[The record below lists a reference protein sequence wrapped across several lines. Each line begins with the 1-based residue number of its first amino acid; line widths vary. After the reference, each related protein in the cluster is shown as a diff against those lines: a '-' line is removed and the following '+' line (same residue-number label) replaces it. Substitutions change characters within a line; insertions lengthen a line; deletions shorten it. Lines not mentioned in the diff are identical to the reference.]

1 MKDETQIDSV
11 NDTTSSESES
21 VKLSA
26 GQILANARNAQGLS
40 LEELA
45 EQIRVPV
52 KVLVAIE
59 ADDIPDNLPET
70 FIRGYIRSYAK
81 KVNIDEN
88 SVLTQV
94 ETTAPSSPN
103 AMKMQSFSKRSKRK
117 KIERRLTII
126 TWLIVIILAVAFVF
140 WWYQTKG
147 IEMLAP
153 ANTAEE
159 ISINDNTPNAAIQT
173 MDENTDL
180 ELLANDGDATE
191 VDETIK
197 PAVNN
202 TATADTA
209 DSFPASAL
217 RVQQSKEKP
226 AEQLQNNATQG
237 AQATTESVVKVEQVE
252 DNQSV
257 AEVQQNQM
265 SQPAQSP
272 VVLSD
277 AEKRLLAENGE
288 SDEDDYIK
296 VQFKFEQEVWVEV
309 YDAFDERIAVGNKPA
324 GYLMT
329 LNAQGPFRVLLG
341 STYGVTIWVNDK
353 EYDISDKPTNRV
365 ARFEIEAQQ

>member
-81 KVNIDEN
+81 KVNIDET

-126 TWLIVIILAVAFVF
+126 TWLIVIILAVALVF

-153 ANTAEE
+153 ANTVDEVSANE
-159 ISINDNTPNAAIQT
+159 NVPKAAIQSN
-173 MDENTDL
+173 DVNADIDL
-180 ELLANDGDATE
+180 PANDVEETE
-191 VDETIK
+191 TGEAIQ

-202 TATADTA
+202 TAADTA

-217 RVQQSKEKP
+217 RVQQPKEEP

-237 AQATTESVVKVEQVE
+237 VQTTAESVAKVEQVE

-257 AEVQQNQM
+257 AETQQNQM